1 MNPRLAIVIP
11 TWNRKELLTA
21 CLASLEAQTFQDFE
35 VIVVDDGSTDGTAGL
50 IELEYPTVRLVR
62 LTRNRGFCV
71 ATNAGIRAALG
82 LPPDPK
88 AQGKD
93 KGLQAQRKDK
103 GLQAQRKDK
112 GLQAQ
117 RKDKGLQ
124 PLASRPEFEFVML
137 LNNDMTLEADCLG
150 HLIATAG
157 FDDAA
162 MFAPLV
168 LWLDDPSTVYGA
180 GDRQH
185 ANGRPESI
193 GFRCARDGF
202 AFPDTIFGV
211 PAGAGLYRRAVF
223 ERVGLLDERF
233 VAYFEDSDLNFR
245 ARLAGLRAACVP
257 DAVAHHVG
265 SASIEGRAWWRARQ
279 CYRNHALLLLKN
291 MPTELM
297 RENAPA
303 IRAER
308 RHQLRSAFSAARAEF
323 GAGRAAWEVLS
334 SWLSTLRHVPHALAA
349 RREIQRGRAISAAE
363 LAALLSDSSAEP

>member
-11 TWNRKELLTA
+11 TWNRKELLAA

-88 AQGKD
+88 AQ
-93 KGLQAQRKDK
+93 
-103 GLQAQRKDK
+103 
-112 GLQAQ
+112 

-124 PLASRPEFEFVML
+124 PLASGSEVEFVML

-150 HLIATAG
+150 HLVATAG

-168 LWLDDPSTVYGA
+168 LWLDDPTTVYGA

-202 AFPDTIFGV
+202 AFPDAIFGV
-211 PAGAGLYRRAVF
+211 SAGAGLYRRAVF

-245 ARLAGLRAACVP
+245 ARLAGLRAAFVR

-279 CYRNHALLLLKN
+279 CYRNHALLVLKN

-303 IRAER
+303 ICAER

-323 GAGRAAWEVLS
+323 GAARAAWEVLS
-334 SWLSTLRHVPHALAA
+334 AWLSTLRHVPHALAA
-349 RREIQRGRAISAAE
+349 RREIQRGRAIGTAE
-363 LAALLSDSSAEP
+363 LAALLTDLSAEDRPPVVGA